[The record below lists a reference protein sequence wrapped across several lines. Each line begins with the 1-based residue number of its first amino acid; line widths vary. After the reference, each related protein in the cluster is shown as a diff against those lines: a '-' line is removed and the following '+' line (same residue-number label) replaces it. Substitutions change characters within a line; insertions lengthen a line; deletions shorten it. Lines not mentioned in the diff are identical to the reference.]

1 MAETAGRAVD
11 SPARAILVA
20 VALGLGGPL
29 LAFVLSLP
37 IVFLLQSDVITI
49 EIALVL
55 ALVLGQYVA
64 FGGLALASL
73 RIRDLDWA
81 AVRAYLG
88 VRLPSLRTLLAV
100 LAGWLVIFGSILAIG
115 FLVQLLG
122 AETAE
127 NTTGE
132 LARTSPA
139 IIPPLIVAMFL
150 VVGPSEEI
158 LYRGVVQG
166 RLREALGPVPAIV
179 LASAIFALIHWFA
192 LTGGASARL
201 VTVAILFVPSL
212 VFGAVYEYTGNLVA
226 AALLHAIHNSVLLAG
241 LWVAI
246 RLGSDPALFA
256 PISLALP

>member
-1 MAETAGRAVD
+1 MAETARRVVD
-11 SPARAILVA
+11 SPVRAVLVA
-20 VALGLGGPL
+20 VALGLGGPF

-37 IVFLLQSDVITI
+37 IVLLLESALITI

-55 ALVLGQYVA
+55 AFVLGQYVA
-64 FGGLALASL
+64 FGGLALAYLLS
-73 RIRDLDWA
+73 RDFDLGA
-81 AVRAYLG
+81 IRAYLG
-88 VRLPSLRTLLAV
+88 VRLPSVRDLLVV
-100 LAGWLVIFGSILAIG
+100 LGGWVMIFGAILAIG
-115 FLVQLLG
+115 FLVQSLG

-166 RLREALGPVPAIV
+166 RLRESFGPVPAIV
-179 LASAIFALIHWFA
+179 LASAIFAVIHWFA

-201 VTVAILFVPSL
+201 LTVAILFVPSL
-212 VFGAVYEYTGNLVA
+212 VFGAVYEYTENLVA
-226 AALLHAIHNSVLLAG
+226 AALLHGIHNSVLLGLLYLAIQVDGQSLVAG
-241 LWVAI
+241 L
-246 RLGSDPALFA
+246 P
-256 PISLALP
+256 